1 VWTHTAVWFT
11 DYRQI
16 CSEVAVNTEAAHH
29 TSDNSRQSSER
40 RKISSLQIINSD
52 APYLALREK
61 GPLVSPLDWG
71 ADGESNT
78 PRALRSLAKIIDG
91 GLCHRCGSCVG
102 ICPTKVLGLDQE
114 DYPAVHNLSACTDCD
129 LCVKVCPGDE
139 FDIKE
144 AYQKQ
149 FNTECDV
156 TNTHGE
162 FQEAFISYATDPDI
176 RERSTSGGLVTAIL
190 LNMMELGKIDGAVVI
205 VSDKDEIWRGKPI
218 VARSREEILDAM
230 KSKYAISPTNSVFG
244 EIREIPG
251 RYALVG
257 LPCQIHGFVKAAE
270 LDQRLKERVV
280 LTIGLYCHAAIEHD
294 ALKIIWKS
302 LGDKVQGATKYIS
315 RVGKHPGTPHLEYAD
330 GSLYPVYFGEK
341 KGYRPSSMEVINI
354 VYRLYTP
361 ARCLTCFDA
370 SAEFADIAVG
380 DPWMAPPHEGVDF
393 YKGWSFGLVRTARG
407 KEACEDAL
415 KHQRIV
421 NEPITRKEALAC
433 NKMMSTEKRWRAF
446 RVIETLRRQGRPVP
460 AYGPHGFRFPRQ
472 SGKQFIKTEIHM
484 FTHIFCHLP
493 KLRHVVLKFTLGR
506 GGYSL
511 LWLNSKR
518 RALRFFLRDT
528 TARVRRAI
536 FGRS

>member
-1 VWTHTAVWFT
+1 VSSAP
-11 DYRQI
+11 R
-16 CSEVAVNTEAAHH
+16 SE
-29 TSDNSRQSSER
+29 DIQSAS
-40 RKISSLQIINSD
+40 KSSIAKKKPSLAIINSD
-52 APYLALREK
+52 LPYIPLREK
-61 GPLVSPLDWG
+61 GPMIDPLDWER
-71 ADGESNT
+71 DRESST

-102 ICPTKVLGLDQE
+102 ICPTKVLGLDNE

-139 FDIKE
+139 FDIHE
-144 AYQKQ
+144 AYQQK

-156 TNTHGE
+156 TATHGE
-162 FQEAFISYATDPDI
+162 FTEAFISFATDPDI
-176 RERSTSGGLVTAIL
+176 RERSTSGGLITAIL
-190 LNMMELGKIDGAVVI
+190 LNMMERGEIDGAVVI
-205 VSDKDEIWRGKPI
+205 VSDKNEIWRGKPI

-270 LDQRLKERVV
+270 LDQRLRERVV

-294 ALKIIWKS
+294 ALKLIWKS
-302 LGDKVQGATKYIS
+302 LGSKVEGAKRYIS
-315 RVGKHPGTPHLEYAD
+315 RVGKHPGTPHLEMSD
-330 GSLYPVYFGEK
+330 GSLYPVYFGNK
-341 KGYRPSSMEVINI
+341 PGYRPSSMEVINI

-393 YKGWSFGLVRTARG
+393 YKGWSFALVRSARG
-407 KEACEDAL
+407 KQACDNAL
-415 KHQRIV
+415 SDQRIV
-421 NEPITRKEALAC
+421 VESVTRKEALAC

-493 KLRHVVLKFTLGR
+493 RLRHYVLNFTLGN
-506 GGYSL
+506 GGYLL

-518 RALRFFLRDT
+518 RAFRFFIRDNS
-528 TARVRRAI
+528 AKIRRSI
-536 FGRS
+536 FGRR